1 MLPYGVAS
9 DVHLHNWQA
18 FSSEDADGVNSRL
31 RFILNDL
38 ERVAQTVAQEGG
50 NRIVITGDLFHV
62 RGSIAPSVLNP
73 TIDTFRKICQRK
85 YAPFM
90 SIVVIAGNHDLE
102 SKDSQ
107 KLSNACESLS
117 AIEGVTVVSSPE
129 IDFVTKSVYIPWY
142 DSLEELTKV
151 IKNCI
156 SLIEDNGADHKEF
169 GLFIHAPMNEVIPGL
184 PGHGLDPS
192 EVASWGFNVVFCG
205 HYHNAKEV
213 RAGVYSSGALT
224 HQTWSDVD
232 SKAGFWIVDEYSIR
246 HHESL
251 APKFV
256 KYDAAKVGSDQEA
269 LELCEGN
276 YVKVKLDDAT
286 QSEVQQI
293 KEYLLNSCLAR
304 AVIVEA
310 TPKAKVTTRAKSSTS
325 SPGANLLT
333 SVSAFIDSR
342 TTKVDKSKVFAEC
355 EDILSQVRGV

>member
-1 MLPYGVAS
+1 MLPYAVAS
-9 DVHLHNWQA
+9 DVHLHNWQS
-18 FSSEDADGVNSRL
+18 FSTENADGVNNRL
-31 RFILNDL
+31 RFILNEL
-38 ERVAQTVAQEGG
+38 ERVADTVKKEGG

-73 TIDTFRKICQRK
+73 TIETFQKICQRRH
-85 YAPFM
+85 APYLN
-90 SIVVIAGNHDLE
+90 VVIIAGNHDLE

-107 KLSNACESLS
+107 QLSNACESLS
-117 AIEGVTVVSSPE
+117 AIEGVTVVSTPQ
-129 IDFVTKSVYIPWY
+129 IDFITKSVYVPWY
-142 DSLEELTKV
+142 DSLEELIKT

-156 SLIEDNGADHKEF
+156 SLVEDNGSDHKEF
-169 GLFIHAPMNEVIPGL
+169 DLFIHAPMNEIIVGL

-192 EVASWGFNVVFCG
+192 EVADWGFNNVFCG

-224 HQTWSDVD
+224 HQTWGDVD
-232 SKAGFWIVDEYSIR
+232 TKAGFWIVDEFEIK

-256 KYDAAKVGSDQEA
+256 KYDSAKISNDQEA

-286 QSEVQQI
+286 QVEVQQI
-293 KEYLLNSCLAR
+293 KEYLLESCLAR
-304 AVIVEA
+304 AVVVEA
-310 TPKAKVTTRAKSSTS
+310 TPKAKVTTRATSATS
-325 SPGANLLT
+325 SPSANLLT
-333 SVSAFIDSR
+333 SVGTFIDSR
-342 TTKVDKSKVFAEC
+342 TTKVDKSKVFAQC